1 MSTHRL
7 VSRLWLVAGVLWLV
21 WGAFGSA
28 TVFLCGLC
36 FCIWSFVFAMLL
48 ERNAN
53 RLERDAKEAERMKLR
68 DAVTERIKRQ
78 GA

>member
-7 VSRLWLVAGVLWLV
+7 VSRLWLVAGMLWLV

-48 ERNAN
+48 ERDAN
-53 RLERDAKEAERMKLR
+53 RLKRDAEEEKIKKLR
-68 DAVTERIKRQ
+68 RA
-78 GA
+78 

>member
-1 MSTHRL
+1 LSKHRL
-7 VSRLWLVAGVLWLV
+7 VSRLWLIAGILWLV
-21 WGAFGSA
+21 WGTLGSA
-28 TVFLCGLC
+28 TDFLCGLC

-53 RLERDAKEAERMKLR
+53 RLKRDAKELERMKLR